1 MRTDLPAG
9 PTLKEGRGLL
19 MSTAVVLGGLAGT
32 LEAQLTLLT
41 GTMQSG
47 EIGFNFAIL
56 AAAFGGAAWIWTMA
70 QGLRGLGRVPGESAL
85 ALIAILTFALRGS
98 PGDHGGGALWLAG
111 VSVGIAVP
119 ALALLAVDRRRR
131 PSSATRGFVFISTA
145 AMTLTALAL
154 AGLRDRVLDGS
165 EAVMPVGLSM
175 LVLGTLSSLVV
186 AKQNWLAN
194 LFWTALL
201 FVGTTFW
208 AGFQVK
214 GLEIEPAARKAPGSA
229 PPGQS
234 QPPNVI
240 LMVWDT
246 VRADHLSLYGY
257 PRRTSPNLDAL
268 AAESVVFDHAI
279 SSGNYSLTSHA
290 SLFTGLLPG
299 QHGALP
305 RFGKRLPSLVEN
317 AVGLSKDVET
327 LASTLRGQ
335 GFTTGGASANFAY
348 LAPWTGL
355 QRGFDVFRAP
365 PKRLLRYRPA
375 LASLRRHLL
384 KPEPKPGDPE
394 PWEGESVSV
403 AGARFAAAAREPF
416 FLFLNYFDAH
426 DPYIARKGHVFLGD
440 GLGSDTPSEANY
452 DSEVA
457 YVDSAVGELVRELR
471 GESLLDRTILV
482 ITADHGEMFGEH
494 GLSEH
499 NRGAY
504 EGILHV
510 PLLVRYP
517 KGFAPRRVQRPFGLY
532 EVRRLILDLLG
543 SRPTDWVDA
552 GESEPRVL
560 SEIWARKP
568 PDDDL
573 DAQGIALEA
582 SVVYMSPF
590 KLINR
595 GAGKNE
601 LYDLSKDPREEDNL
615 LIQPARYRLLRQ
627 RMQAAIAKVPPWRP
641 GDDGHATAVD
651 IEALQGLGYISVKK
665 PPQSPGAR

>member
-1 MRTDLPAG
+1 MKSDPPAKA
-9 PTLKEGRGLL
+9 TLTESRRLL
-19 MSTAVVLGGLAGT
+19 VSTAVVLGGLAGT
-32 LEAQLTLLT
+32 LEALLTLLT

-47 EIGFNFAIL
+47 EIGLNFAIL
-56 AAAFGGAAWIWTMA
+56 AATFGGAAWVWTMA
-70 QGLRGLGRVPGESAL
+70 RGLRALARVPGESAL
-85 ALIAILTFALRGS
+85 ALIAILTFAVRGWS
-98 PGDHGGGALWLAG
+98 GDCGGGALGLAG
-111 VSVGIAVP
+111 VSLGIAVL

-131 PSSATRGFVFISTA
+131 SSSARRDFILISTA
-145 AMTLTALAL
+145 AMTLAALAL

-165 EAVMPVGLSM
+165 ETVMPVGLSM
-175 LVLGTLSSLVV
+175 LVLGLLSSVVV
-186 AKQNWLAN
+186 AKQSWVAN
-194 LFWTALL
+194 LLWTALL

-208 AGFQVK
+208 AGLQVR
-214 GLEIEPAARKAPGSA
+214 GLGIEPAAQKALGST
-229 PPGQS
+229 PPGES

-240 LMVWDT
+240 LIVLDT

-257 PRRTSPNLDAL
+257 ARKTSPNLDAL
-268 AAESVVFDHAI
+268 AAESVVFEHAI

-355 QRGFDVFRAP
+355 QRGFDVFHAP
-365 PKRLLRYRPA
+365 PKRLLRYRPI
-375 LASLRRHLL
+375 LASLRQHLL
-384 KPEPKPGDPE
+384 EPEPKPGDPE
-394 PWEGESVSV
+394 PWDADSVS
-403 AGARFAAAAREPF
+403 AAAAHFAAAAREPF

-426 DPYIARKGHVFLGD
+426 DPYIARKGHIFLGD

-457 YVDSAVGELVRELR
+457 YLDSAVGELVRGLR
-471 GESLLDRTILV
+471 QESLLDRTILV
-482 ITADHGEMFGEH
+482 ITADHGEFFGEH

-504 EGILHV
+504 EEILHV

-517 KGFAPRRVQRPFGLY
+517 KGFAPRRVHRPFGLY

-552 GESEPRVL
+552 EETEPRVL

-568 PDDDL
+568 PDDNP

-615 LIQPARYRLLRQ
+615 LIQPAKHRLLRQ
-627 RMQAAIAKVPPWRP
+627 RMQAAIAKVPPWRS
-641 GDDGHATAVD
+641 GDDGNATAVD

-665 PPQSPGAR
+665 PAKSPGVR